1 MRVLLASSASYDPPR
16 GGSTRGNLAWLEHLA
31 ESGHECRV
39 VSGLPVETP
48 VETMVAE
55 YVPAPRPHLTIRPV
69 ESAGQRAALREE
81 IARFGPDWVLVS
93 SEDLSHVLL
102 DEAQR
107 AAPGRVVYLAHTPQ
121 FYPFGPAAWNP
132 SERSRQAVIACA
144 GIVAIARFTAAYVYE
159 NTGRRAAVIHPPI
172 YGAPPF
178 RRLGRWAA
186 GAVAMINPCEVKGV
200 AIFRELARGNPGL
213 AFAALP
219 GWGTTPEVKASL
231 GALGNFRWIEPCR
244 DIEQM
249 LERTRILLV
258 PSLWMEGF
266 GLIVVEAMLRGI
278 PVLAADAG
286 GLRESALGAARLIP
300 VKPIERFQAKFDAQ
314 HLPVA
319 EVPEQEIGPWQEALD
334 ELIRDEAAY
343 ERVSRA
349 SYEAANEFVRRLD
362 AAEMERYLAGLQPA
376 EAERPAP
383 ALSALSA
390 EKRALLERRLRQGR

>member
-31 ESGHECRV
+31 GSGHECV
-39 VSGLPVETP
+39 VVAGLPVETK
-48 VETMVAE
+48 VEEHVS
-55 YVPAPRPHLTIRPV
+55 APRAHLTIRSV
-69 ESAGQRAALREE
+69 ESAAHRAALKEQA
-81 IARFGPDWVLVS
+81 ARFRPDWVLVS
-93 SEDLSHVLL
+93 SEDLSHALL
-102 DEAQR
+102 DEAHR

-121 FYPFGPAAWNP
+121 FYPFGPAAWNA
-132 SERSRQAVIACA
+132 SERARQAVIGCA
-144 GIVAIARFTAAYVYE
+144 GSVASARFTAAYIYE

-172 YGAPPF
+172 YGAAPF
-178 RRLGRWAA
+178 RRLGRWEA
-186 GAVAMINPCEVKGV
+186 GAVAMINPCDVKGV
-200 AIFRELARGNPGL
+200 AIFRQLARDNPSL
-213 AFAALP
+213 PFAALP

-231 GALGNFRWIEPCR
+231 DAVGNFSWIEPCR

-249 LERTRILLV
+249 LERARILVV

-300 VKPIERFQAKFDAQ
+300 VTPIARFQGKFDAQ

-319 EVPEQEIGPWQEALD
+319 EVPAQEIGPWQEALD
-334 ELIRDEAAY
+334 GLIRDAGAY
-343 ERVSRA
+343 ETASRA
-349 SYEAANEFVRRLD
+349 SYEAANGFVARLD
-362 AAEMERYLAGLQPA
+362 AGEMERYLAGLQPA
-376 EAERPAP
+376 AAAAPAP

-390 EKRALLERRLRQGR
+390 EKRALLERRLRQRR